1 MTIPLT
7 DPFKDSVAGRRVFG
21 ERMESRRGEKLA
33 GEFKRVERGWYLGD
47 EQFRQELFVDR
58 HLAILQGVELGFV
71 VIYDDDL
78 MSKVGETRSRD
89 QAYVSRTDY
98 RDAHVSD
105 S

>member
-1 MTIPLT
+1 LQ
-7 DPFKDSVAGRRVFG
+7 
-21 ERMESRRGEKLA
+21 
-33 GEFKRVERGWYLGD
+33 RVE
-47 EQFRQELFVDR
+47 F
-58 HLAILQGVELGFV
+58 GFV

-89 QAYVSRTDY
+89 QAYVSGTDY